1 MRWRDAMR
9 TALYGPGGFFVR
21 DRPAAHFRTSAHSPH
36 FARAIARLAVDVDAA
51 LGSPDVFDLVDVGA
65 GAGELLTGVLAALPA
80 GLRERVRAVGVEVT
94 PRGGSRSAPPG
105 GGGARAG
112 KPPQGGSTAQVR
124 DASHGGGARCG
135 AGTAQGGIEWRTDLP
150 RELTG
155 LLLAT
160 EWLDNVPLDLARDGS
175 YLDTS
180 LAACGPLDAADADW
194 VARWWPAA
202 PGEIVEV
209 GRARDEAWADAVD
222 AVDAG
227 LALAVDYGHL
237 REHRPPL
244 PTATGFRDGREVV
257 PAFDGTT
264 DITCHVALD
273 SAAAAAGQDHLL
285 VRQREA
291 LARIGLD
298 GARPPLALASTD
310 PVGYVRALAA
320 ASEIAELTAPA
331 GLGAHWWLA
340 HWTALDPHRVPL
352 LQPAAAAPGRPTS

>member
-1 MRWRDAMR
+1 MR
-9 TALYGPGGFFVR
+9 TALYGPDGFFVR

-36 FARAIARLAVDVDAA
+36 FARAIARLAVDLDAA
-51 LGSPDVFDLVDVGA
+51 LGSPEVFDLVDVGA
-65 GAGELLTGVLAALPA
+65 GGGELLTGVMVALPER
-80 GLRERVRAVGVEVT
+80 LRARVRAVGVEITPREGVT
-94 PRGGSRSAPPG
+94 IPSSPPSAPDRSADAPRGGSAGGDDALRGSEIEPG
-105 GGGARAG
+105 R
-112 KPPQGGSTAQVR
+112 
-124 DASHGGGARCG
+124 
-135 AGTAQGGIEWRTDLP
+135 IEWRTDVP
-150 RELTG
+150 RGLTG

-160 EWLDNVPLDLARDGS
+160 EWLDNVPLDLARDDT

-209 GRARDEAWADAVD
+209 GRARDEAWAEAVG
-222 AVDAG
+222 AVTAG

-237 REHRPPL
+237 REDRPPL
-244 PTATGFRDGREVV
+244 PTATGFRDGREVL

-273 SAAAAAGQDHLL
+273 SAAAAAGEDHLL

-291 LARIGLD
+291 LARLGLD
-298 GARPPLALASTD
+298 GARPPLTLASTD

-340 HWTALDPHRVPL
+340 HWTGLDPHRVPL
-352 LQPAAAAPGRPTS
+352 LHPVAPPSGRPTS

>member
-1 MRWRDAMR
+1 MR
-9 TALYGPGGFFVR
+9 TALYGPDGFFVR

-65 GAGELLTGVLAALPA
+65 GDGELLTGVLAALPDP
-80 GLRERVRAVGVEVT
+80 LRARVRAVGVEVT
-94 PRGGSRSAPPG
+94 PREDTAPPSAMASPLSAPARAKDAPRGGAAG
-105 GGGARAG
+105 GGGALR
-112 KPPQGGSTAQVR
+112 GGEPEPGQV
-124 DASHGGGARCG
+124 
-135 AGTAQGGIEWRTDLP
+135 EWVTDVP
-150 RELTG
+150 RGLTG

-175 YLDTS
+175 YLDAS
-180 LAACGPLDAADADW
+180 LSACGPLGAADADW

-202 PGEIVEV
+202 PGEVVEI
-209 GRARDEAWADAVD
+209 GQARDEAWADAVG

-237 REHRPPL
+237 RDHRPSL
-244 PTATGFRDGREVV
+244 PTATGFRAGREVV

-273 SAAAAAGQDHLL
+273 SAAAAAGEDHLL

-291 LARIGLD
+291 LARLGLD
-298 GARPPLALASTD
+298 GARPPLALASAD

-340 HWTALDPHRVPL
+340 HWTALDPRSVPL
-352 LQPAAAAPGRPTS
+352 LHRAATSPRRPTS

>member
-9 TALYGPGGFFVR
+9 TALYGPDGFFVR

-51 LGSPDVFDLVDVGA
+51 LGRPAVFDLVDVGA
-65 GAGELLTGVLAALPA
+65 GDGELLTGVLAALPEQ
-80 GLRERVRAVGVEVT
+80 LRARVRAVGVEVT
-94 PRGGSRSAPPG
+94 PR
-105 GGGARAG
+105 ARAG
-112 KPPQGGSTAQVR
+112 LGGATGGGDALQAGAPQGGDVSR
-124 DASHGGGARCG
+124 GGAAAGG
-135 AGTAQGGIEWRTDLP
+135 AVVRGGEPEPGRVEWRTAVP
-150 RELTG
+150 RGLTG

-175 YLDTS
+175 YLDS
-180 LAACGPLDAADADW
+180 ALSACGPLGAADADW
-194 VARWWPAA
+194 IARWWPAA
-202 PGEIVEV
+202 PGEIVEI
-209 GRARDEAWADAVD
+209 GRARDEAWADAVG

-273 SAAAAAGQDHLL
+273 SAAAAAGEDHLL

-291 LARIGLD
+291 LARLGLD
-298 GARPPLALASTD
+298 GGRPPLALASSD

-340 HWTALDPHRVPL
+340 HWIAVDPAAVPL
-352 LQPAAAAPGRPTS
+352 LDASNRAAPPPSM